1 MQEAAIPME
10 QADCPGSR
18 LRSVDSQGDAGAE
31 LPAVGR
37 MDHRQCGL
45 PGIRIYGLPHPA
57 QRGSSEEA

>member
-1 MQEAAIPME
+1 ME